1 MEISNNGQLFVG
13 ATTCSNINNASE
25 VRGCLSIF
33 NTSSSTVVIPP
44 DNGDVTGI
52 QPITNRNVVYLCEGG
67 YFRIYDTTIDKL
79 QVPPAGQSSIVIVGD
94 AVDVKL
100 VD

>member
-1 MEISNNGQLFVG
+1 
-13 ATTCSNINNASE
+13 
-25 VRGCLSIF
+25 
-33 NTSSSTVVIPP
+33 
-44 DNGDVTGI
+44 
-52 QPITNRNVVYLCEGG
+52 VVYLCEGG